1 MSLAKALR
9 LYCFLGYAQASATL
23 YTSNPETQKHLFEN
37 FKAEYNKNYALG
49 EEGQRFEVF
58 ISNLKNIDARN
69 DQEEGRVVHG
79 ITKFADYTEDE
90 FKTKYLNSSPELNN
104 AKKAMAPPGVG
115 SLRKKHEPSS
125 VDWTGV
131 YTTPV
136 KDQVRRLPRKLV

>member
-1 MSLAKALR
+1 MSLVKALR
-9 LYCFLGYAQASATL
+9 LYCFLRCAQASATL
-23 YTSNPETQKHLFEN
+23 YTSNPEIQKHLFED
-37 FKAEYNKNYALG
+37 FKAEYKKNYAPE

-69 DQEEGRVVHG
+69 EQEEGRVVHG

-90 FKTKYLNSSPELNN
+90 FKLKYLNSIPELKH
-104 AKKAMAPPGVG
+104 AGKAMAPLGVG

-136 KDQVRRLPRKLV
+136 KDQVRRLP